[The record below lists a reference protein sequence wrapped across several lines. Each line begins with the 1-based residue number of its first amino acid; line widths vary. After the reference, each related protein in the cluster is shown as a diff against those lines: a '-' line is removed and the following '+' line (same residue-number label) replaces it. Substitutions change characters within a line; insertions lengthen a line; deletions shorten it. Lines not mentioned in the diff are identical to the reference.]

1 MHNGNKLRQTLNS
14 TDFIYGIEINE
25 LVISNL
31 VANNPF
37 WLLATLVTLVT
48 LLSSTERKK
57 RTLYAEITFYVC
69 LIISLKGT
77 IKGGF

>member
-1 MHNGNKLRQTLNS
+1 MHDGNKLRQTLNS
-14 TDFIYGIEINE
+14 TDFIYGII
-25 LVISNL
+25 ISNL

-57 RTLYAEITFYVC
+57 EHYMQ
-69 LIISLKGT
+69 K
-77 IKGGF
+77 

>member
-1 MHNGNKLRQTLNS
+1 MHDGNKLRQMLNS

-37 WLLATLVTLVT
+37 WLLATLVTL
-48 LLSSTERKK
+48 LSSTERKK
-57 RTLYAEITFYVC
+57 RTLYAEMTFYVC

>member
-37 WLLATLVTLVT
+37 WLLATLVTL
-48 LLSSTERKK
+48 SSTERKK
-57 RTLYAEITFYVC
+57 RTLYAEMTFYVC

-77 IKGGF
+77 IKGGV

>member
-1 MHNGNKLRQTLNS
+1 MHSDAHAMHNGNKLRQTLHS
-14 TDFIYGIEINE
+14 TAFIYGIEINE
-25 LVISNL
+25 LVISNP

-57 RTLYAEITFYVC
+57 EHYMQ
-69 LIISLKGT
+69 K
-77 IKGGF
+77 